1 MKINEILGLPKSTE
15 TSIANFGK
23 VAAKQWNIYK
33 QNLQRKNNFEK
44 LSAQDL
50 QRHLEKFVQDNIL
63 VRYDVGPEDR
73 DEAKIIAGMK
83 AKILA
88 TDDIAQQQNMFA
100 TIAQQAS
107 KLGIKGTEQEKASNV
122 MYAQGGKVCKD
133 DTKKVGKTIYVC
145 GKPIQPGEKGYDEIN
160 KMIDGA

>member
-23 VAAKQWNIYK
+23 VAAKQWNLYK
-33 QNLQRKNNFEK
+33 QNLQRKNNFQK
-44 LSAQDL
+44 LSAQQL
-50 QRHLEKFVQDNIL
+50 QGQLEKFIQDNIL

-73 DEAKIIAGMK
+73 DEANIIAGMK

-88 TDDIAQQQNMFA
+88 TDDINQQSASFA

>member
-73 DEAKIIAGMK
+73 DEAKIIAGMIG
-83 AKILA
+83 KILG
-88 TDDIAQQQNMFA
+88 TDDIAQQSASFA
-100 TIAQQAS
+100 TIAQQELNLAS
-107 KLGIKGTEQEKASNV
+107 KAL
-122 MYAQGGKVCKD
+122 D
-133 DTKKVGKTIYVC
+133 KK
-145 GKPIQPGEKGYDEIN
+145 KPVT
-160 KMIDGA
+160 